1 MKGDRHTSKPR
12 KARSTKAFRLRQSIS
27 FAEIRRKRLSL
38 PTCEVRPSE
47 HDYDYNELFYMTAK
61 GIYITLVTQLDKL
74 ARHNRQGSFRT
85 KDRYYEAVKRF
96 CAYLAA
102 HYHLQ
107 KLENISGKH
116 LVSYVLYLQAQS
128 KSASTIK
135 TDLSA
140 IRFFHDKMSHP
151 RYTLPGNE
159 ELGVALERRRFG
171 QQDRTWTNPEFG
183 KLIGRAMAG
192 TVAAICALCEDE
204 DSEVSDLARELY
216 YSSLLLQELVEWYQ
230 SRRQEQENYE
240 EEYEQYH
247 GFDMTMM

>member
-1 MKGDRHTSKPR
+1 MT
-12 KARSTKAFRLRQSIS
+12 TK
-27 FAEIRRKRLSL
+27 
-38 PTCEVRPSE
+38 C
-47 HDYDYNELFYMTAK
+47 
-61 GIYITLVTQLDKL
+61 IYHTLVTQLDKL

-85 KDRYYEAVKRF
+85 KYRYYEAVKCF
-96 CAYLAA
+96 CAYLAT
-102 HYHLQ
+102 YYQLQ

-116 LVSYVLYLQAQS
+116 LASYVLYLQAQG

-151 RYTLPGNE
+151 RYALPGNE

-171 QQDRTWTNPEFG
+171 QQDRTWANPEFG
-183 KLIGRAMAG
+183 KLIVCAMAG

-204 DSEVSDLARELY
+204 NSEVSDLARELY

-230 SRRQEQENYE
+230 SRRQEQEDYE

>member
-1 MKGDRHTSKPR
+1 
-12 KARSTKAFRLRQSIS
+12 
-27 FAEIRRKRLSL
+27 
-38 PTCEVRPSE
+38 
-47 HDYDYNELFYMTAK
+47 MTTK
-61 GIYITLVTQLDKL
+61 GIYNTLVTQLDKL

-107 KLENISGKH
+107 KLENLSGKH
-116 LVSYVLYLQAQS
+116 LVSYVLYLQAQG

-171 QQDRTWTNPEFG
+171 QQDRTWANPEFG
-183 KLIGRAMAG
+183 KLIGRAMAEEREDY
-192 TVAAICALCEDE
+192 ILALY
-204 DSEVSDLARELY
+204 LARYAGLRIHECFRMDTAAAEQA
-216 YSSLLLQELVEWYQ
+216 LLNWTPSTSWHRP
-230 SRRQEQENYE
+230 SRTLTKSPCLKAATTTATMGIPAMMAIPATGLPGAPPTTEAARIGARGILWAGTAAMRARQRI
-240 EEYEQYH
+240 
-247 GFDMTMM
+247 